1 MSESV
6 IERELAARLAAIDW
20 LTRQRAAGVEYWTH
34 ADLSLFTFDGTRI
47 PLMDRQRGIRKPAG
61 FDAALAIR
69 TVFRPEGAMRP
80 YEDGMGADGLLR
92 YKWRGSD
99 PNHPENR
106 ALRKAMERQVPIIWF
121 EGFAPALYTAIA
133 PVYLLAEEP
142 ERQQF
147 VVALGEDQLVLDVG
161 GEVNPRR
168 KRYVETM
175 TKRRLHQPL
184 FRAGVMHAYETRCAI
199 CAFRHGNLLD
209 AAHIT
214 PDSTEDGVPAT
225 SNGLAL
231 CKIHHGA
238 YDANIMGIRPDLV
251 IEVRP
256 DILEEIDGPMLKHGI
271 QALHGEKL
279 MMVPR
284 SRRERPDEVRLE
296 ARYQQFRTAPV

>member
-1 MSESV
+1 MPDSQL
-6 IERELAARLAAIDW
+6 ERELAARLAAIDW
-20 LTRQRAAGVEYWTH
+20 LARQRVAGVEYWTQ
-34 ADLSLFTFDGTRI
+34 ADLSKFTFDGTPI
-47 PLMDRQRGIRKPAG
+47 PLMDRQRGIRKPAS

-69 TVFRPEGAMRP
+69 TVFRPEGAARP
-80 YEDGMGADGLLR
+80 YEDGMGEDGLLR
-92 YKWRGSD
+92 YKWRGDD
-99 PNHPENR
+99 PRHPENR
-106 ALRKAMERQVPIIWF
+106 ALRKAMELQAPIIWF
-121 EGFAPALYTAIA
+121 EGFAAGLYTAIA

-147 VVALGEDQLVLDVG
+147 VVALGEDQLGLDVG
-161 GEVNPRR
+161 TELDPRR

-175 TKRRLHQPL
+175 TKHRLHQPL
-184 FRAGVMHAYETRCAI
+184 FRAGVMRAYETRCAI
-199 CAFRHGNLLD
+199 CSFRHGNLLD

-214 PDSTEDGVPAT
+214 PDAADDGVPAT

-251 IEVRP
+251 IEVRA
-256 DILEEIDGPMLKHGI
+256 DILEEIDGPMLKYSI

-284 SRRERPDEVRLE
+284 SRREKPDPVRLE
-296 ARYQQFRTAPV
+296 ARYHQFRTAVV